1 MDVLV
6 YLRGVCIICFNRRK
20 VDFGQ
25 VYNNRAYRLRRRLR
39 LVRGGMHKSQ
49 QEPFRPWICHA
60 SADFAHRRMTHRSLG
75 VGGYGFWGP
84 RV

>member
-25 VYNNRAYRLRRRLR
+25 VYNNRAYLEGLNVLWKKGCRT
-39 LVRGGMHKSQ
+39 GISSIQ
-49 QEPFRPWICHA
+49 SIC
-60 SADFAHRRMTHRSLG
+60 L
-75 VGGYGFWGP
+75 
-84 RV
+84 

>member
-25 VYNNRAYRLRRRLR
+25 IYNNRAYLEGLNVLWKKGCRTGYPLSNPSVSRGRRI
-39 LVRGGMHKSQ
+39 
-49 QEPFRPWICHA
+49 PFE
-60 SADFAHRRMTHRSLG
+60 SADRL
-75 VGGYGFWGP
+75 
-84 RV
+84 

>member
-25 VYNNRAYRLRRRLR
+25 VYNNRVHPPTQRITAC
-39 LVRGGMHKSQ
+39 
-49 QEPFRPWICHA
+49 PWTDA
-60 SADFAHRRMTHRSLG
+60 
-75 VGGYGFWGP
+75 
-84 RV
+84 